1 MARLWEFVQ
10 RSWLA
15 LALLGVATVLTA
27 SAVLGDRGLTR
38 VLHLQSEL
46 EQANDRNFSLMQQ
59 GSDLRH
65 ELEKARSDDATLE
78 RLARRHLGMVRPGET
93 LYVVPPADAGTA
105 SLPRDEDDGA
115 ITASDDGSD

>member
-1 MARLWEFVQ
+1 MTRLWGFVQ

-27 SAVLGDRGLTR
+27 SALLGDRGLTR
-38 VLHLQSEL
+38 VLHLRSEL
-46 EQANDRNFSLMQQ
+46 EQANDRNFGLMQEINTRRR
-59 GSDLRH
+59 DL
-65 ELEKARSDDATLE
+65 EMARTDDPTLE

-93 LYVVPPADAGTA
+93 LYVVPPAKTDGT

-115 ITASDDGSD
+115 ITADGGLD

>member
-1 MARLWEFVQ
+1 VARLWEFVQ

-38 VLHLQSEL
+38 VLHLQAEL
-46 EQANDRNFSLMQQ
+46 DQANERNFGLLQEINARWR
-59 GSDLRH
+59 DL
-65 ELEKARSDDATLE
+65 EMARTDDPTLE
-78 RLARRHLGMVRPGET
+78 RLARRHLGMVRPGEI
-93 LYVVPPADAGTA
+93 LYVVPPAKTDGT

-115 ITASDDGSD
+115 ITAEGALD